1 MEKAI
6 EGYNVVHAMH
16 RKGLGWVD
24 FIQGDEKGGIKHILL
39 RRGEQHQQD
48 PKTYPLDGLATL
60 RLLPTVIAKGRL
72 TEYYVTSA
80 TIIHDGVKVHLARI
94 TKTKENPGHAWVVS
108 GYEIIRPVKS

>member
-1 MEKAI
+1 MHDDDLTILAHAATMLPVRPIEKAHREAI
-6 EGYNVVHAMH
+6 N
-16 RKGLGWVD
+16 RKGHFRRTKHGELVWVEPH
-24 FIQGDEKGGIKHILL
+24 QVLAHIA
-39 RRGEQHQQD
+39 E
-48 PKTYPLDGLATL
+48 
-60 RLLPTVIAKGRL
+60 LLPTVIAKGRL